1 MYRQADSA
9 MQKRLK
15 PSHPQSRCAMLK
27 GILALAVAQGDVE
40 NRVLRLVRTSTA
52 VVGWDN
58 L

>member
-1 MYRQADSA
+1 